1 MEEIVSL
8 FHLRFLRIRTRD
20 VKAIPVSWLNL
31 QNLETLLI
39 NTGYF
44 TLVLLPIIFKLSKLK
59 HVKID
64 RSSFFEEEEEM
75 DADDIMHEPSRILEA
90 ENSKLEDLTTLSEVD
105 ISYTEAMSDVL
116 EKFPNLQ
123 HLHCHIKEPIDP
135 LTNGDWFPKF
145 DVLNKLESLIA
156 MYENVGSPK
165 LTDKIRQPNEY
176 YFPNSLKELWLSGF
190 LLRPDLLSLIAALPE
205 LEILE
210 FIDCEF
216 VEDKWDASEDIYQSL
231 KTLSMRMVNH
241 LEWQVDMGTLPKLE
255 ELRLEHCYKLTEI
268 PSAFIDIHT
277 LKSIHLTNNKRELGD
292 SAIEIKKQIV
302 DFTGEYRLQVHIELY
317 NCTIRWSTKQIW
329 E

>member
-1 MEEIVSL
+1 M
-8 FHLRFLRIRTRD
+8 
-20 VKAIPVSWLNL
+20 
-31 QNLETLLI
+31 
-39 NTGYF
+39 
-44 TLVLLPIIFKLSKLK
+44 VLLPIIFKLSKLK

-75 DADDIMHEPSRILEA
+75 DVDDIMHEPSRILEA

-116 EKFPNLQ
+116 ENFPNRQ
-123 HLHCHIKEPIDP
+123 HLHCHMKELIDP

-156 MYENVGSPK
+156 MYENVGSPE

-176 YFPNSLKELWLSGF
+176 YFPNSLKELRLYGF
-190 LLRPDLLSLIAALPE
+190 PLRPDLLSLIVALPE

-231 KTLSMRMVNH
+231 KTFSMQMVNH
-241 LEWQVDMGTLPKLE
+241 SEWQVDMETFPKLE

-302 DFTGEYRLQVHIELY
+302 DFAGEDRLQLHISDVYE
-317 NCTIRWSTKQIW
+317 
-329 E
+329 